1 MYLIFTS
8 VPGNNKFSY
17 VKRDLCGMYFT
28 DTEESIK
35 LFTFHKEFTFESLK
49 LSLSLEFSVIGME
62 SNGLL

>member
-1 MYLIFTS
+1 M
-8 VPGNNKFSY
+8 
-17 VKRDLCGMYFT
+17 KRDLCGMYFT

-49 LSLSLEFSVIGME
+49 LSLSLEFSIIGME